1 MASLEQIETKAT
13 RSSAESSRP
22 DFVERVITA
31 ASSIKAKF
39 SIHASG
45 PARIFNPTNVRLRV
59 HTSGS
64 DGLQHPGT
72 DMAYLWRSRDNRKG
86 RTSIAVPRD
95 DGQEPSKRPRFTA
108 SRSQVAKGILR
119 MFIVF
124 PYYDMAYLV
133 GVSFAVGSAIFVAN
147 GIICLLPIE
156 YPDLKFGREA
166 RHLSGGLTC
175 FIGALAYQFGAL
187 VAYLE
192 AVNDGSFHGSA
203 MKKFL
208 QGHEDEEKQLV
219 KAKLFAFFDHLS
231 PSRGRD
237 RRAMFGPESGLPTPS
252 TTVPIARRG
261 ALDLGSENA
270 GSHEHE
276 RFRWWPTWRA
286 FKKHYL
292 FEIGWLACSIQ
303 FVSATLYMVVG
314 IVDLPGIMNTL
325 EPWQENLAYWIPD
338 IVASVGFIVA
348 SLLFTLETQDKWYK
362 PQPRILGWWVGS
374 FALLGSVGFEVC
386 AALGPATYGDEEIE
400 WQSSIAT
407 TWASAAFLIASLL
420 QWYEAVN
427 KTTVEEL
434 QDEPSDMTAFPAQT
448 VHV

>member
-1 MASLEQIETKAT
+1 MTSLDKIETKAT
-13 RSSAESSRP
+13 RSSAESTRS

-31 ASSIKAKF
+31 ASSIKTKF
-39 SIHASG
+39 SSHASG
-45 PARIFNPTNVRLRV
+45 PAAIFNPTNVRLRV

-64 DGLQHPGT
+64 DGIQHPAT

-95 DGQEPSKRPRFTA
+95 DGRDPLKRPRFTA
-108 SRSQVAKGILR
+108 SRGQVAKGILR
-119 MFIVF
+119 MFTVF

-133 GVSFAVGSAIFVAN
+133 GVLFAIGSAIFVAN
-147 GIICLLPIE
+147 GIICLLPIA
-156 YPDLKFGREA
+156 YPDLKFGHEA

-175 FIGALAYQFGAL
+175 FLGALAYQFGAL

-219 KAKLFAFFDHLS
+219 KAKLYAFFDHLT
-231 PSRGRD
+231 PIRGRE
-237 RRAMFGPESGLPTPS
+237 RRAMFGSESGLPTPF
-252 TTVPIARRG
+252 TTASISRRG
-261 ALDLGSENA
+261 AMDLGSEDT
-270 GSHEHE
+270 GSHEYS
-276 RFRWWPTWRA
+276 RFRWWPTWKSL
-286 FKKHYL
+286 KKHCI
-292 FEIGWLACSIQ
+292 FEIGWLACSVQ
-303 FVSATLYMVVG
+303 LVSATLYMVVG

-338 IVASVGFIVA
+338 MVASAGFIFA
-348 SLLFTLETQDKWYK
+348 SLLFTLEIQDKWFK

-374 FALLGSVGFEVC
+374 FALLGSIGFEIC
-386 AALGPATYGDEEIE
+386 AAFGPATYGNEDIE

-407 TWASAAFLIASLL
+407 TWASAAFLIASML
-420 QWYEAVN
+420 QW
-427 KTTVEEL
+427 
-434 QDEPSDMTAFPAQT
+434 
-448 VHV
+448 